1 LVLGSLEERI
11 TDACLFNA
19 LDVIVENCDILV
31 DFTLEA
37 WESRKIE
44 SIDFFG
50 GQLSTDSVE

>member
-1 LVLGSLEERI
+1 M
-11 TDACLFNA
+11 DACLFNA
-19 LDVIVENCDILV
+19 LDVIVENYGILV